1 VRGSEASH
9 TVPAYCLGVLL
20 GLGVLVYTLVCIKR
34 GYLLERDWRGGMVHI
49 TRTQQPLF
57 FWPWIIFCLVIGS
70 VVIAACGTAIITQ
83 LTAKPL

>member
-57 FWPWIIFCLVIGS
+57 FWPWVIFCLVIGS
-70 VVIAACGTAIITQ
+70 VVIAACVTAIITQ

>member
-20 GLGVLVYTLVCIKR
+20 GLGVLVYTLICIKR

-49 TRTQQPLF
+49 TRTQQPL
-57 FWPWIIFCLVIGS
+57 LGRRLGL
-70 VVIAACGTAIITQ
+70 A
-83 LTAKPL
+83 PLGQRRQEVLHRGAVRG